1 MRSGPSFLYRL
12 PMIDLSNDEKRGR
25 LLKAIRSSRNAM
37 EPFRRVRK
45 ELIKD
50 YVGSWYAEGG
60 AENKTLVNLIN
71 QTARIYT
78 ISLAANNP
86 QVLIS
91 TPKTES
97 IAFARR
103 FEVNLNK
110 LISDMALDQTF
121 RSIVLDAFF
130 CLGCGVVMMRDTD
143 TRFHGLLESEED
155 VWLDPGQPWFNR
167 VSLDDLILDMPAK
180 ELSKM
185 RYCGHR
191 YRADYEKVMDEPG
204 YSKKV
209 KDKLSPSTRAHHDS
223 TGAARDIA
231 SDAED
236 DDLKDMVWLM
246 DVWIPE
252 NNSIVTM
259 ACDQEDIE
267 PLIER
272 EWTGSQAGPYKFLS
286 LGDTPDNVIPTSPAV
301 NLKGMHDLQ
310 NRLHRR
316 MEDDSDAHRVI
327 NVYPPG
333 EEDQAD
339 AYRTAERNSWVKGRS
354 PEQIKQFEMG
364 GVDQRDMA
372 LATFLQTEYDRLA
385 GNLQA
390 MGGLGPQAATV
401 GQEELVHGQLSKNV
415 ADMRTAVVNF
425 AASCILDLGRLMWE
439 DQTLELRTS
448 MPVGNSGIQVSSD
461 WISPL
466 NQNDDLVRQGLQS
479 PARVGSFE
487 DYEFRVEPY
496 SMVFKTPQQHL
507 QEYFQVLQ
515 QIAPLWPMFQ
525 ASGATLN
532 VQVLVDEMARLL
544 NKPEIKQLI
553 TFATPADQM
562 GGDQNTVRQSP
573 HTVRENIR
581 KNVSTGGTEQA
592 RSNAL
597 IQTLMGGK
605 PQVNGQQS
613 AMLQRSPA

>member
-1 MRSGPSFLYRL
+1 
-12 PMIDLSNDEKRGR
+12 MIDLSNAEKRGR
-25 LLKAIRSSRNAM
+25 LLKAITSSRNAM

-50 YVGSWYAEGG
+50 YVGSWYAESG

-86 QVLIS
+86 QVLVS
-91 TPKTES
+91 TPRAES

-121 RSIVLDAFF
+121 RAIVMDAFF

-155 VWLDPGQPWFNR
+155 VWLDPGEPWFNR

-204 YSKKV
+204 YSKKA
-209 KDKLSPSTRAHHDS
+209 KDKLKPSSRQHHDS

-231 SDAED
+231 SDWGSAED

-246 DVWIPE
+246 DVWIAE

-259 ACDQEDIE
+259 ACDQADIE

-286 LGDTPDNVIPTSPAV
+286 LGDTPDNIIPTAPAV

-316 MEDDSDAHRVI
+316 MEDDSDSHRVV

-333 EEDQAD
+333 KEDD
-339 AYRTAERNSWVKGRS
+339 AKRIQTAERNSWQRMTD
-354 PEQIKQFEMG
+354 PTNIKQVEVG
-364 GVDQRDMA
+364 GIDQRDMA
-372 LATFLQTEYDRLA
+372 LATFLQTEYDRFA

-401 GQEELVHGQLSKNV
+401 GQEEIVHGQLSKNV
-415 ADMRTAVVNF
+415 ADMRVAVVNF
-425 AASCILDLGRLMWE
+425 ASACILDLGRLMWE
-439 DQTLELRTS
+439 DQTLEIRTS
-448 MPVGNSGIQVSSD
+448 MPIGNSGIQVRSD
-461 WISPL
+461 WTSPL
-466 NQNDDLVRQGLQS
+466 AQNEDLVRQGLQS
-479 PARVGSFE
+479 PARVGNFE

-515 QIAPLWPMFQ
+515 QISPLWPMFQ

-532 VQVLVDEMARLL
+532 VQVLVDEIARLL

-553 TFATPADQM
+553 TFATPADQL
-562 GGDQNTVRQSP
+562 GGDQNTVRSP
-573 HTVRENIR
+573 AHTTRETVR

-592 RSNAL
+592 RANAL
-597 IQTLMGGK
+597 VQTLMGGK
-605 PQVNGQQS
+605 PQVNSQQS
-613 AMLQRSPA
+613 AMLQRAPA

>member
-1 MRSGPSFLYRL
+1 
-12 PMIDLSNDEKRGR
+12 MIDLSNDEKRGR

-50 YVGSWYAEGG
+50 YVGSWYAETG

-78 ISLAANNP
+78 VVLAANTP
-86 QVLIS
+86 QVLVS
-91 TPKTES
+91 TPRMET
-97 IAFARR
+97 IAFSRR

-110 LISDMALDQTF
+110 LISDMTLDKTF
-121 RSIVLDAFF
+121 RAIVLDAFF

-155 VWLDPGQPWFNR
+155 VWMDPGEPWLNR

-180 ELSKM
+180 ELTKM

-209 KDKLSPSTRAHHDS
+209 KDKLKPTSRQHHDQ

-231 SDAED
+231 SDWGSAED

-246 DVWIPE
+246 DVWIAE
-252 NNSIVTM
+252 NNSIATM
-259 ACDQEDIE
+259 ACDQHDIE

-272 EWTGSQAGPYKFLS
+272 DWIGSQAGPYKFLS
-286 LGDTPDNVIPTSPAV
+286 LGDTPDNVIPTSPAI

-316 MEDDSDAHRVI
+316 MEDDSDAHRTV

-333 EEDQAD
+333 MEDD
-339 AYRTAERNSWVKGRS
+339 ANRLRTAERNGWYRGKS
-354 PEQIKQFEMG
+354 PEQIKQFETG
-364 GVDQRDMA
+364 GIDQRDMA
-372 LATFLQTEYDRLA
+372 LVTFLQGEYDRFA

-390 MGGLGPQAATV
+390 MGGLGAQSSTV
-401 GQEELVHGQLSKNV
+401 GQEELIHGQLSKNV
-415 ADMRTAVVNF
+415 ADMRMAVVNF
-425 AASCILDLGRLMWE
+425 ASECILDLGRLMWE

-448 MPVGNSGIQVSSD
+448 MQVGNSGIQVGSD
-461 WISPL
+461 WTP
-466 NQNDDLVRQGLQS
+466 DYRHGD
-479 PARVGSFE
+479 FE
-487 DYEFRVEPY
+487 DYEFKVEPY
-496 SMVFKTPQQHL
+496 SMVFKTPQQHV
-507 QEYFQVLQ
+507 QEYFQVLRE
-515 QIAPLWPMFQ
+515 IAPLWPMFQ

-532 VQVLVDEMARLL
+532 VQVLVDEMARLM

-553 TFATPADQM
+553 TFATPAEM
-562 GGDQNTVRQSP
+562 LGGDQNTVRQAAN
-573 HTVRENIR
+573 TTRTNIR
-581 KNVSTGGTEQA
+581 KNVGTGGTAEA
-592 RSNAL
+592 RSNSL
-597 IQTLMGGK
+597 VRDLMAG
-605 PQVNGQQS
+605 QSSSTNGQQA
-613 AMLQRSPA
+613 AMMERAPA

>member
-1 MRSGPSFLYRL
+1 
-12 PMIDLSNDEKRGR
+12 MIDLANDEKRGR
-25 LLKAIRSSRNAM
+25 LLKAIRSSRSAM

-50 YVGSWYAEGG
+50 YCGSYYSEAG

-78 ISLAANNP
+78 VALAANNP

-91 TPKTES
+91 TPRTENL
-97 IAFARR
+97 AFARR

-110 LISDMALDQTF
+110 LISDMTLDKTF
-121 RSIVLDAFF
+121 RAIVMDAFF

-143 TRFHGLLESEED
+143 VRFHGLLESEED
-155 VWLDPGQPWFNR
+155 VWYDPGEPWLNR

-180 ELSKM
+180 ELTKM

-204 YSKKV
+204 YSKKA
-209 KDKLSPSTRAHHDS
+209 KDKLKPTTRSHHDQ

-231 SDAED
+231 SDWGSAED

-246 DVWIPE
+246 DVWIAE

-259 ACDQEDIE
+259 ACDQPDIE

-272 EWTGSQAGPYKFLS
+272 EWIGSQAGPYKFLS
-286 LGDTPDNVIPTSPAV
+286 LGDTPDNVIPTSPAI

-316 MEDDSDAHRVI
+316 MEDDSDAHRVV
-327 NVYPPG
+327 NVYPPSM
-333 EEDQAD
+333 AD
-339 AYRTAERNSWVKGRS
+339 DANRLRTAERNSWQRGAS

-372 LATFLQTEYDRLA
+372 LATFLQGEYDRFA

-390 MGGLGPQAATV
+390 MGGLGAQAATV
-401 GQEELVHGQLSKNV
+401 GQEELIHGSLSKNV
-415 ADMRTAVVNF
+415 ADMRMAVVNF
-425 AASCILDLGRLMWE
+425 AADCILDLGRLMWE

-448 MPVGNSGIQVSSD
+448 MPVGNSGIQVRSD
-461 WISPL
+461 WEP
-466 NQNDDLVRQGLQS
+466 DYRQGQ
-479 PARVGSFE
+479 FD
-487 DYEFRVEPY
+487 DYEFKVEPY

-507 QEYFQVLQ
+507 QEYFQVLRE
-515 QIAPLWPMFQ
+515 IAPLWPMFQ
-525 ASGATLN
+525 SSGATLN
-532 VQVLVDEMARLL
+532 VQILVKEIARLM
-544 NKPEIKQLI
+544 NKPEIESLI
-553 TFATPADQM
+553 TFATPTDQL
-562 GGDQNTVRQSP
+562 GGDQNTVRSP
-573 HTVRENIR
+573 SHTVRENVRRNIP
-581 KNVSTGGTEQA
+581 TGGTAENRA
-592 RSNAL
+592 NSV
-597 IQTLMGGK
+597 IQSLMGASS
-605 PQVNGQQS
+605 QLNGQQKA
-613 AMLQRSPA
+613 AMQQAPA

>member
-1 MRSGPSFLYRL
+1 MF
-12 PMIDLSNDEKRGR
+12 DLSNQEKRSR
-25 LLKAIRSSRNAM
+25 LYRAIKSSRDALD
-37 EPFRRVRK
+37 PFRRVRQV
-45 ELIKD
+45 LIKD
-50 YVGSWYAEGG
+50 YVGSWYTETG
-60 AENKTLVNLIN
+60 AENKTLINLIN
-71 QTARIYT
+71 QTARIYM

-86 QVLIS
+86 QALVS
-91 TPKTES
+91 TPRTEN

-110 LISDMALDQTF
+110 LISDMSLDQTF
-121 RSIVLDAFF
+121 RMIVLDAFF

-155 VWLDPGQPWFNR
+155 VWLDPGEPWFNR

-191 YRADYEKVMDEPG
+191 YRADFEKVMDEPG
-204 YSKKV
+204 YSKKA
-209 KDKLSPSTRAHHDS
+209 KGKLNPTTRSHHDS
-223 TGAARDIA
+223 VGAARDIA
-231 SDAED
+231 SEHGSAED
-236 DDLKDMVWLM
+236 DDLKEMVWLM
-246 DVWIPE
+246 DVWIAE

-259 ACDQEDIE
+259 ACDQEGIE

-286 LGDTPDNVIPTSPAV
+286 LGDTPDNIIPTSPAM

-316 MEDDSDAHRVI
+316 MEEDSDAHRVV
-327 NVYPPG
+327 NAYPPG
-333 EEDQAD
+333 KEDD
-339 AYRTAERNSWVKGRS
+339 ANRLRTAGRNEWIRVTDPQSVK
-354 PEQIKQFEMG
+354 QVEMG

-372 LATFLQTEYDRLA
+372 FATFLQTEFDRMA

-390 MGGLGPQAATV
+390 MGGLGAQASTV
-401 GQEELVHGQLSKNV
+401 GQEELIHGQLTKNV
-415 ADMRTAVVNF
+415 ADMRVAVVNF
-425 AASCILDLGRLMWE
+425 ASTCILDLGRLMWE

-448 MPVGNSGIQVSSD
+448 MPVGQSGIEVRSD
-461 WISPL
+461 WTP
-466 NQNDDLVRQGLQS
+466 DYRMGE
-479 PARVGSFE
+479 FE
-487 DYEFRVEPY
+487 DYDFRVEPY
-496 SMVFKTPQQHL
+496 SMVFKTPQQHV

-515 QIAPLWPMFQ
+515 QVAPLWPMFQ

-532 VQVLVDEMARLL
+532 VQVLVDELARLM

-553 TFATPADQM
+553 TFATPADM
-562 GGDQNTVRQSP
+562 LGGDQNTVRSP
-573 HTVRENIR
+573 SHTTRETVRRNIP
-581 KNVSTGGTEQA
+581 TGGTEQA

-597 IQTLMGGK
+597 MQTLMGGK

-613 AMLQRSPA
+613 AMLNRAPA